1 VRALILDYG
10 GVLTTRSP
18 TGREDFQRLFGAS
31 MLEYRDAAVRAAAEL
46 GGNPVDLVETG
57 QITTE
62 QFQSALGAA
71 LPNVNVDALGPA
83 YYAQHISNPEM
94 LGCVAD
100 HHARGVTTVLM
111 TNAAADWTAYWSPTV
126 PGLEEIFDHV
136 VISGSV
142 GARKPDRRIFEHTLD
157 LLAGIPAAECV
168 FVDDEE
174 ANCAAAEAVGMSA
187 IRFVDDPTTIAAIA
201 RLAGVPM

>member
-1 VRALILDYG
+1 VRALIVDYG
-10 GVLTTRSP
+10 GVLTTRSS

-31 MLEYRDAAVRAAAEL
+31 MLEYRDAAGVAAEGL

-62 QFQSALGAA
+62 QFQSALAAA
-71 LPNVNVDALGPA
+71 LPNANVDALGPA

-100 HHARGVTTVLM
+100 YHARGLTTVLM
-111 TNAAADWTAYWSPTV
+111 TNAAADWTDYWSPTV
-126 PGLEEIFDHV
+126 PGIQEIFDHV
-136 VISGSV
+136 VISGTV
-142 GARKPDRRIFEHTLD
+142 GARKPDHRIFEYTLA
-157 LLAGIPAAECV
+157 LLEGIPAAECV

-174 ANCAAAEAVGMSA
+174 ANCAAAEAVGMRA
-187 IRFVDDPTTIAAIA
+187 IRFVDTPSTIASLA
-201 RLAGVPM
+201 RLS